1 MLMHERVEKMADGL
15 WLVRFPTVADVT
27 VEYSAPMVPV
37 LVEAC
42 RVAPIVLMAHLPP
55 DLRLVPPT
63 MAPFWLNAFL
73 LKGVRV
79 KGIGV
84 TSTSRA
90 VKVVLTG
97 VEAAMKVRGQ
107 PIPAQAFP
115 TLEELIAWG
124 KRQAAG

>member
-1 MLMHERVEKMADGL
+1 MAESAEKVADGV

-27 VEYSAPMVPV
+27 VEYSKPIVPI
-37 LVEAC
+37 LAEAC
-42 RVAPIVLMAHLPP
+42 RVAPIVLLAHLPP
-55 DLRLVPPT
+55 DLRLVPAG

-73 LKGVRV
+73 LGGVRV

-90 VKVVLTG
+90 VKVVLAG

-107 PIPAQAFP
+107 PIPAQAFA

-124 KRQAAG
+124 KARP